1 MTAQG
6 DCMESEKFYFIKLNQ
21 NTKTIILTTIPAGI
35 VVKIGYAAI
44 RGQSNEPGAVQRVL
58 NPSRISSIKQFALEV
73 GDFPGVI
80 ILNWINKEFP
90 LEIGNNELTLP
101 LVERAAQII
110 DGQHRLAG
118 IKAAIEANTD
128 IAKLQL
134 PVAIYEN
141 LTTPQCADIFLS
153 INTEQKP
160 VPKSL
165 VFDLYGIAS
174 EPTID
179 AAATRARDIA
189 IFLNEEENSPYKDGI
204 KLPGSPRKKG
214 GVALSTAVTAL
225 KDIVEEKGTFEQ
237 IGVTELELQ
246 QRIILNYFSVLREK
260 YEKEWDSMANAFM
273 YSSGFMG
280 AIDFFKLKLINYCS
294 NNRSFQKEIISSAI
308 QMSFTDR
315 ILQSEVKGL
324 GGKDAQKKIYERLND
339 MFTPDSSSSNAILV

>member
-1 MTAQG
+1 
-6 DCMESEKFYFIKLNQ
+6 MEKKSFHFIDFSQ
-21 NTKTIILTTIPAGI
+21 NTKKIVLTTIPAGI

-44 RGQSNEPGAVQRVL
+44 RGQSDEPGAVQRVL
-58 NPSRISSIKQFALEV
+58 NPSRINSIKQFALEV

-90 LEIGNNELTLP
+90 LETENNELALP
-101 LVERAAQII
+101 LIDRAAQII

-118 IKAAIEANTD
+118 IKAALESSPE
-128 IAKLQL
+128 IADLQL

-141 LTTPQCADIFLS
+141 LTTRQCADIFLS

-165 VFDLYGIAS
+165 VFDLYGLAS
-174 EPTID
+174 ESTID

-189 IFLNEEENSPYKDGI
+189 IFLNEEKDSPYKGAI

-225 KDIVEEKGTFEQ
+225 KDLVEEKGIFEQ

-246 QRIILNYFSVLREK
+246 QRIILNYLSVLQDK
-260 YEKEWDSMANAFM
+260 YGNEWDSTANAFM
-273 YSSGFMG
+273 YASGFMG
-280 AIDFFKLKLINYCS
+280 AIDFLKLKLINYCYGKS
-294 NNRSFQKEIISSAI
+294 SFKKEIISDVI
-308 QMSFTDR
+308 KMSFDDR
-315 ILQSEVKGL
+315 ILQPEVKGL
-324 GGKDAQKKIYERLND
+324 GGKDAPRKIYERLNE
-339 MFTPDSSSSNAILV
+339 MFAPNSSNAGVLLI